1 MIGVLRSTVGIVSV
15 GTALPDRVVT
25 NQEISRRVDTSD
37 AWIVERTG
45 IRERR
50 VAAEGEFVS
59 DLGAR
64 AAEQALDRAGLA
76 PAEVDLVVCATTSP
90 DHFFPAA
97 AVTIAERVGCHA
109 AGAYDLAAACSGF
122 AYAVA
127 QALGQLGSGL
137 AQHALVVGA
146 DTLTKVIDPDDRGT
160 CILFGD
166 GAGAVV
172 LSVGATPETTLGVDL
187 GADGSGAQ
195 DLFVRALQPGSR
207 YMEMNGGAVFR
218 FGARVMVDSIERV
231 TAACGVAP
239 ADVDWIVPHQA
250 NKRIIDHAVKKLGV
264 DPERVLMN
272 LDRYANTSAGSIP
285 IALEEAWGDGRV
297 RSGQSVLLVGFGG
310 GLTWGSCL
318 LPWAG
323 PGPGEV
329 AA

>member
-1 MIGVLRSTVGIVSV
+1 MIGALRSTIGIVSV
-15 GTALPDRVVT
+15 GAALPERVVT
-25 NQEISRRVDTSD
+25 NDEIARRVDTSD

-45 IRERR
+45 IHERR
-50 VAAEGEFVS
+50 VAADDEFVA

-64 AAEQALDRAGLA
+64 AAEQALDRSGLA
-76 PAEVDLVVCATTSP
+76 PADIDLVVCATTSP

-97 AVTIAERVGCHA
+97 AVTIAERVGCHS

-127 QALGQLGSGL
+127 QAVSQLASGL
-137 AQHALVVGA
+137 AQHALVVGS

-172 LSVGATPETTLGVDL
+172 LSTGAASESTVGVEL

-195 DLFVRALQPGSR
+195 HLFVRALAPGNR
-207 YMEMNGGAVFR
+207 FMEMNGREVFK

-231 TAACGVAP
+231 TRACGIEP
-239 ADVDWIVPHQA
+239 ADVDWFVPHQA
-250 NKRIIDHAVKKLGV
+250 NRRIIDHAVKKLGV
-264 DPERVLMN
+264 EPARVLMN

-285 IALEEAWGDGRV
+285 IALEEAWADGRV
-297 RSGQSVLLVGFGG
+297 RSGQSVLMIGFGG

-323 PGPGEV
+323 ADPAEV
-329 AA
+329 RA